1 MRLCHAAGQSVIG
14 AGGLTGLVHAADA
27 TPDDILISFERM
39 TAIESI
45 GPVGR
50 TLSVQSGAQLQ
61 KVQEAAREQKLL
73 FAVDLGAQGSA
84 TIGGTMSTN
93 AGGNQVVRRAV
104 LRLHPPSRQHWITTV
119 GDMPANHD
127 AGISVYS
134 SPPPSARCTRSSGAW
149 RAGISGRRSKAP
161 PSPDTR
167 SFWMMECALSCETP
181 RLRSA

>member
-1 MRLCHAAGQSVIG
+1 MSELLTQISNIAGPNGLISGDDVHARPADWLGRSNCRARAIVRPASTQELSNIMRLCHAAGQSVIG
-14 AGGLTGLVHAADA
+14 DGGLTGLIHATDA

-45 GPVGR
+45 DPVGR

-73 FAVDLGAQGSA
+73 FAVDLGARGSA

-104 LRLHPPSRQHWITTV
+104 LRLHPL
-119 GDMPANHD
+119 PAST
-127 AGISVYS
+127 G
-134 SPPPSARCTRSSGAW
+134 
-149 RAGISGRRSKAP
+149 
-161 PSPDTR
+161 
-167 SFWMMECALSCETP
+167 
-181 RLRSA
+181 